1 VFVFFSQHEEMGMK
15 QEAYVSCMKQRCGV
29 EGEGERNIGAS
40 LGDKKLEGIGGSKF
54 PSIYNFE

>member
-1 VFVFFSQHEEMGMK
+1 MGMK

-40 LGDKKLEGIGGSKF
+40 LGDKKLERIGGSKF